1 MFRPI
6 AAALLCLAA
15 AAGCAD
21 GPALPDRTEAEAE
34 LRRASAAFDRAV
46 VTANAADLN
55 EILAD
60 DYSYVTAEGELRDK
74 PTQIATITS
83 GQLQVMSAGSED
95 VTIRW
100 IGDDDALLIG
110 RFPARIRSGDEE
122 VTINARH
129 STIWTRDDGRW
140 RLRHQHASLIPQRR

>member
-1 MFRPI
+1 MIRPV
-6 AAALLCLAA
+6 AAAFLCLAA
-15 AAGCAD
+15 APGCAD
-21 GPALPDRTEAEAE
+21 GPALPDRTEAENQ
-34 LRRASAAFDRAV
+34 LRRANAAYDRAV
-46 VTANAADLN
+46 VTANAAELD

-60 DYSYVTAEGELRDK
+60 DYRYVTAEGEVRDK
-74 PTQIATITS
+74 PTQIATMTS
-83 GQLQVMSAGSED
+83 GRLQIMSAGSEE

-110 RFPARIRSGDEE
+110 RFPARIRSGEE
-122 VTINARH
+122 EMIINARY